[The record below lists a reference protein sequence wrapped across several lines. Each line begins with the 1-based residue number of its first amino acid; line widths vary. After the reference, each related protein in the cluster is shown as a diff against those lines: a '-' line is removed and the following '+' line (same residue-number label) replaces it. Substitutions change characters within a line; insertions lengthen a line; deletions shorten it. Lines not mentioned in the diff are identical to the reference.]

1 MMSRLVTPYALFVA
15 FAALL
20 AIVERIFALT
30 NERRLRREGA
40 REIAPAVFFWMVPVY
55 TLHFVAALVEH
66 AARDSRPP
74 RAWVVAMAALFLA
87 SKGLKAWAILHLD
100 GLFTMRVFIPA
111 RPIVVQSGPYR
122 LMRHPNYVAVV
133 GEMAALPLLGGAW
146 VTALVFGAAFLAI
159 LKARVA
165 TEEEALLGLPEYAAR
180 MADRRRFLPGR
191 AR

>member
-1 MMSRLVTPYALFVA
+1 MTGLVTPYALFVG

-20 AIVERIFALT
+20 AILERLYALA

-40 REIAPAVFFWMVPVY
+40 REIAPFVFRWMVPVY
-55 TLHFVAALVEH
+55 TLHFPAALLEH
-66 AARDSRPP
+66 AVRDSFPP
-74 RAWVVAMAALFLA
+74 RAWVVAMAVLFLA

-111 RPIVVQSGPYR
+111 RPVVVQSGPYR

-146 VTALVFGAAFLAI
+146 VTAIVFGAAFLAI
-159 LKARVA
+159 LRVRVV
-165 TEEEALLGLPEYAAR
+165 TEEAALLGVPEYAAR
-180 MADRRRFLPGR
+180 MGDRRRFLPGR
-191 AR
+191 VR

>member
-1 MMSRLVTPYALFVA
+1 MTGLLTPYAAFVG

-20 AIVERIFALT
+20 AILERFYAVA

-40 REIAPAVFFWMVPVY
+40 REIAPFVFRWMVPVY

-66 AARDSRPP
+66 AVRASIPP
-74 RAWVVAMAALFLA
+74 RPWVVAMAALFLA

-111 RPIVVQSGPYR
+111 RPVVVQSGPYR

-146 VTALVFGAAFLAI
+146 VTAILFGAAFLAI
-159 LKARVA
+159 LKVRVG
-165 TEEEALLGLPEYAAR
+165 TEEAALLGVPEYAAR
-180 MADRRRFLPGR
+180 MGDRRRFLPGR
-191 AR
+191 VR